1 MTTKKRELIKS
12 LANRLSLADDI
23 YAIDTIKEKMELI
36 EDNQCL
42 DFYQSVVSKNT
53 FGNGL
58 KAFLD
63 TIEEFNSIKTD
74 NLLAGTREQAKAMYD
89 KFYYE
94 SYSMLDYARDNRDKV
109 PNDREFFINM
119 PYSELKRTDGSDT
132 YTKQELYVLEQLGS
146 GSWLIDIRYY
156 TNSKT
161 IVDRIETI
169 ISNAK
174 ISKYE
179 NTKQISN
186 GKVMKMIAGMNK

>member
-12 LANRLSLADDI
+12 LANRLNLVDDI

-42 DFYQSVVSKNT
+42 DFYQSVVCKNT

-58 KAFLD
+58 KAFLN
-63 TIEEFNSIKTD
+63 TIEEFNSIKID
-74 NLLAGTREQAKAMYD
+74 NLLDGTREQAKAMYD
-89 KFYYE
+89 KFYEQCYA
-94 SYSMLDYARDNRDKV
+94 MLDYVKKDRNKT

-119 PYSELKRTDGSDT
+119 PYNKLKNRDGSMT
-132 YTKQELYVLEQLGS
+132 YTKQELYVLNEIG
-146 GSWLIDIRYY
+146 GGGWLIDIRFY

-161 IVDRIETI
+161 IVDRIEKI

-179 NTKQISN
+179 DTKQVSN
-186 GKVMKMIAGMNK
+186 GKVMKMISGINK